1 MKQFKDF
8 INNISGL
15 RYFFETL
22 NIKSSYAKKVLMNQE
37 LFTDDKLLTQELE
50 NVNSIN
56 SFINKITAQEL
67 RKIKRHLCEIRD
79 INLTIKNLKSGNT
92 LDDIELF
99 EIKHFTLAS
108 QNIYEIFVK
117 NNFPFI
123 NEIHD
128 LKIILNLLDPE
139 NTRISSFYIYSRY
152 DNELLNLRNIEV
164 FEKDAKKRE
173 DIRVKI
179 IEIEDVIRKKL
190 SAEIMS
196 FTDKIY
202 KNLHFLA
209 YIDIL
214 IAKAELFTK
223 FNLVMPK
230 ISKDITELDNFWNP
244 EVESILSGNGKK
256 FQKVNLKINNSPIII
271 TGANMSGKTLI
282 LKTIAQIQYLFQFG
296 FFVPAE
302 KARLQIFEEIFLCVG
317 DEQSELSGLSSF
329 AGEMQNID
337 EIIKSVKAKKKTL
350 ALVDELART
359 TNPKEGIAIIK
370 SFCSLMKKYSVPS
383 LITTHYNIE
392 IDKIEQLRVKGLKI
406 NSNEKVTIENIGD
419 YMDYSLEKTD
429 NKSNNHNDAL
439 KIAEILNIDSE
450 LINTAKEMI

>member
-152 DNELLNLRNIEV
+152 DNELLNLR
-164 FEKDAKKRE
+164 
-173 DIRVKI
+173 
-179 IEIEDVIRKKL
+179 
-190 SAEIMS
+190 
-196 FTDKIY
+196 
-202 KNLHFLA
+202 
-209 YIDIL
+209 
-214 IAKAELFTK
+214 
-223 FNLVMPK
+223 
-230 ISKDITELDNFWNP
+230 
-244 EVESILSGNGKK
+244 
-256 FQKVNLKINNSPIII
+256 
-271 TGANMSGKTLI
+271 
-282 LKTIAQIQYLFQFG
+282 
-296 FFVPAE
+296 
-302 KARLQIFEEIFLCVG
+302 
-317 DEQSELSGLSSF
+317 
-329 AGEMQNID
+329 
-337 EIIKSVKAKKKTL
+337 
-350 ALVDELART
+350 
-359 TNPKEGIAIIK
+359 
-370 SFCSLMKKYSVPS
+370 
-383 LITTHYNIE
+383 
-392 IDKIEQLRVKGLKI
+392 
-406 NSNEKVTIENIGD
+406 
-419 YMDYSLEKTD
+419 
-429 NKSNNHNDAL
+429 
-439 KIAEILNIDSE
+439 
-450 LINTAKEMI
+450 